1 MAYAFTNSKGVTYY
15 LHTKKSTTSTGKE
28 RTLFFFSKEVKEGT
42 LDSVPEGYKV
52 VEMKTGLPVLKKT
65 GGSEAAPVMEAA
77 RDETPEPAPEAAGE

>member
-15 LHTKKSTTSTGKE
+15 LHTKKSTTSTGKQ

-42 LDSVPEGYKV
+42 LDAVPEGYKV

-65 GGSEAAPVMEAA
+65 GGETEPEMAAAQEG
-77 RDETPEPAPEAAGE
+77 APEAARE

>member
-15 LHTKKSTTSTGKE
+15 LHTRKSTTSTGKE
-28 RTLFFFSKEVKEGT
+28 RTLFFFAKEVKDGT

-65 GGSEAAPVMEAA
+65 GGEAETEMEAA
-77 RDETPEPAPEAAGE
+77 QEGAPETAPEAAGE

>member
-28 RTLFFFSKEVKEGT
+28 RTLFFFAKEVKDGT
-42 LDSVPEGYKV
+42 LDAVPEGYRV

-65 GGSEAAPVMEAA
+65 GGEAEVEMEAVQEA
-77 RDETPEPAPEAAGE
+77 APEAAGE

>member
-28 RTLFFFSKEVKEGT
+28 RTLFFFSKEVKDGT
-42 LDSVPEGYKV
+42 LDSVPDGYQV

-65 GGSEAAPVMEAA
+65 GG
-77 RDETPEPAPEAAGE
+77 ETEIQTEQAEPAPEAAGE